1 MTQFLDVLATLSTS
15 ETFHLVFRIVLA
27 SLFGALIGLER
38 EHANR
43 PAGLRTHVLVC
54 VGACL
59 TMLTSEYVGKHI
71 ATTPFD
77 VTRLGAQVISG
88 IGFLGAGTIIRNG
101 NTVKGLTTAAS
112 IWAVACVGLAT
123 GIGFYSGAIISTV
136 IIFLILAYF
145 KVLAGNAY
153 NHDIISELF
162 IRFPRSEETLNKV
175 KFILYDN
182 KIIINNIK
190 LKSDKENITY
200 ASLDLSIGRKIDIP
214 QIIEKIYNIENVL
227 EVEHKCIE
235 E

>member
-1 MTQFLDVLATLSTS
+1 MLELLVVLTESD
-15 ETFHLVFRIVLA
+15 TFHLILRIVLA
-27 SLFGALIGLER
+27 SLYGALIGLER
-38 EHANR
+38 EHAKR

-59 TMLTSEYVGKHI
+59 TMLTSEYVSKNV
-71 ATTPFD
+71 AVTTFD

-88 IGFLGAGTIIRNG
+88 IGFLGAGTIIRTG

-123 GIGFYSGAIISTV
+123 GIGYYAGATIATF

-145 KVLAGNAY
+145 KVLAGSAY
-153 NHDIISELF
+153 NHDITRELF
-162 IRFPRSEETLNKV
+162 IKLSYSQELLEKIKL
-175 KFILYDN
+175 LLSGN

-190 LKSDKENITY
+190 LKSDNENMTHAILY
-200 ASLDLSIGRKIDIP
+200 LSMN
-214 QIIEKIYNIENVL
+214 QNTNTTQLIEEIYNMNGVY
-227 EVEHKCIE
+227 EVEQKSIE

>member
-1 MTQFLDVLATLSTS
+1 MLNFLITLTTTD
-15 ETFHLVFRIVLA
+15 TFHLIIRIVLA

-59 TMLTSEYVGKHI
+59 TMLTAEFISKT
-71 ATTPFD
+71 ASTPFD

-88 IGFLGAGTIIRNG
+88 IGFLGAGTIIRTG
-101 NTVKGLTTAAS
+101 STVKGLTTAAS
-112 IWAVACVGLAT
+112 LWAVACVGLAT
-123 GIGFYSGAIISTV
+123 GIGYYTGATITTC

-145 KVLAGNAY
+145 KIIAGNAY
-153 NHDIISELF
+153 NHDVAIELF
-162 IRFPRSEETLNKV
+162 VKFSYSQELLNKI
-175 KFILYDN
+175 KELFEES

-190 LKSDKENITY
+190 LKSDNDNMTHVIFYLSMSPNI
-200 ASLDLSIGRKIDIP
+200 KIT
-214 QIIEKIYNIENVL
+214 QLIEKIYNLNGVYEIEQ
-227 EVEHKCIE
+227 KSFE

>member
-1 MTQFLDVLATLSTS
+1 MLDFLIALTS
-15 ETFHLVFRIVLA
+15 SDTFHLVFRIVLA
-27 SLFGALIGLER
+27 SLFGALIGIER

-59 TMLTSEYVGKHI
+59 TMLTAEFISKR
-71 ATTPFD
+71 APNPFD

-88 IGFLGAGTIIRNG
+88 IGFLGAGTIIRTG

-123 GIGFYSGAIISTV
+123 GIGYYAGATITTF

-145 KVLAGNAY
+145 KVLAGSAY
-153 NHDIISELF
+153 NHDVIRELF
-162 IRFPRSEETLNKV
+162 IKLSYSQELFDKIKELFGE
-175 KFILYDN
+175 N
-182 KIIINNIK
+182 KININNIK
-190 LKSDKENITY
+190 LKSDNDNMTHAVFFLSMSQNTDITQ
-200 ASLDLSIGRKIDIP
+200 L
-214 QIIEKIYNIENVL
+214 IEKIYNMNGVYEIEQ
-227 EVEHKCIE
+227 KSFE

>member
-1 MTQFLDVLATLSTS
+1 MNEFFSVLFETD
-15 ETFHLVFRIVLA
+15 TFHLIIRIILA
-27 SLFGALIGLER
+27 SLFGALIGIER

-59 TMLTSEYVGKHI
+59 TMLTSEFVAKHSPG
-71 ATTPFD
+71 TNLD

-123 GIGFYSGAIISTV
+123 GIGYYVGATIATF

-145 KVLAGNAY
+145 KVLAGSAY
-153 NHDIISELF
+153 NHDVIRELF
-162 IRFPRSEETLNKV
+162 IKMNYSPELLDKI
-175 KFILYDN
+175 KLLLYEY

-190 LKSDKENITY
+190 LKSDNENKTQVILYLSTSQDLNISELIENIY
-200 ASLDLSIGRKIDIP
+200 NMNGVFE
-214 QIIEKIYNIENVL
+214 IEQKS
-227 EVEHKCIE
+227 IE

>member
-1 MTQFLDVLATLSTS
+1 MLDFFVTLTS
-15 ETFHLVFRIVLA
+15 SDTFHLIFRIILA

-59 TMLTSEYVGKHI
+59 TMLTSEYVSKNI
-71 ATTPFD
+71 AVTNFD

-88 IGFLGAGTIIRNG
+88 VGFLGAGTIIRTG

-123 GIGFYSGAIISTV
+123 GIGYYAGATITTF

-145 KVLAGNAY
+145 KVLVGSAY
-153 NHDIISELF
+153 NHDVVRELF
-162 IRFPRSEETLNKV
+162 IKLSYSQELLDKIKLLFTE
-175 KFILYDN
+175 N

-190 LKSDKENITY
+190 LKSDNENMTHAILYLSMSQNTNITQLIENI
-200 ASLDLSIGRKIDIP
+200 
-214 QIIEKIYNIENVL
+214 YNMNGVF
-227 EVEHKCIE
+227 EVEQKSIE

>member
-1 MTQFLDVLATLSTS
+1 MLDFLIALTS
-15 ETFHLVFRIVLA
+15 SDTFHLVFRIVLA
-27 SLFGALIGLER
+27 SLFGALIGIER

-59 TMLTSEYVGKHI
+59 TMLTAEFISKS
-71 ATTPFD
+71 APNPFD

-88 IGFLGAGTIIRNG
+88 IGFLGAGTIIRTG

-123 GIGFYSGAIISTV
+123 GIGYYAGATITTF

-145 KVLAGNAY
+145 KVLVGSAY
-153 NHDIISELF
+153 NHDVIRELF
-162 IRFPRSEETLNKV
+162 IKLSYSQELFDKIKELFGE
-175 KFILYDN
+175 N
-182 KIIINNIK
+182 KININNIK
-190 LKSDKENITY
+190 LKSDNDNMTHAVFFLSMSQNTNITQ
-200 ASLDLSIGRKIDIP
+200 L
-214 QIIEKIYNIENVL
+214 IEKIYNMNGVYEIEQ
-227 EVEHKCIE
+227 KSFE